1 MNKLLNIILY
11 IVKYYPYEDVLTKT
25 RLTKLV
31 YLVDWESSLKY
42 RKQMTN
48 ISWYFDHF
56 GPYVPDVMDE
66 ANNSDELYVVSERS
80 NFGTEKY
87 IIKSKENKALI
98 QIKDLTKED
107 IEIIDKVINETKSL
121 NWNEFIN
128 YVYDTKPIKNSKKYS
143 QLLLNEYI

>member
-25 RLTKLV
+25 RLTKLI
-31 YLVDWESSLKY
+31 YLIDWESILKY
-42 RKQMTN
+42 GKQMTN

-87 IIKSKENKALI
+87 IIKSKENKDLI
-98 QIKDLTKED
+98 QINDLTKED